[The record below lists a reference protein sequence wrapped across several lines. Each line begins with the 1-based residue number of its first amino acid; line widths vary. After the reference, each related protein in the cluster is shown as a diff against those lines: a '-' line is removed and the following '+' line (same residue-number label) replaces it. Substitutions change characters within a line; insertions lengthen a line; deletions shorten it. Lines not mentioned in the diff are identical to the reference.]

1 MSTET
6 AHLVTLAEG
15 VHAFIGA
22 GGDSNAGA
30 VETPDGPL
38 VIDAQQSV
46 PLARQFR
53 AGLEA
58 LSKGPF
64 PWLILTHYHL
74 DHTGGGCVFAGDTPI
89 LAHEITLAKF
99 RELFGPDGGAGRT
112 ITGFNERIAFLFG
125 PNIGGL
131 IPQGDPAW
139 DWFQGR
145 IAGPEYASV
154 VPAPP
159 GHTFADRFT
168 FELPGRRVALQY
180 WGPAH
185 CDGDIILHLPD
196 DGIVFVG
203 DLLFVGRFPWLGD
216 GNIDGW
222 INALEKASRLD
233 AGIVVPGH
241 GRPATLKEVRAFRD
255 MLAALRSGVA
265 DARAGGMTE
274 DEAVRSVAL
283 RDYEKTPRYTEWM
296 PWNVRNVYRML
307 ASG

>member
-1 MSTET
+1 
-6 AHLVTLAEG
+6 VTLAEG
-15 VHAFIGA
+15 VHAFVGA

-53 AGLEA
+53 ADLEA
-58 LSKGPF
+58 RSRGRF

-74 DHTGGGCVFAGDTPI
+74 DHTGGGIVFAEDTPV

-112 ITGFNERIAFLFG
+112 ITDFDKRIAYLFG

-131 IPQGDPAW
+131 IPKGDPAW
-139 DWFQGR
+139 EWFKGR
-145 IAGPEYASV
+145 IAAPEYDSV
-154 VPAPP
+154 VPIPP
-159 GHTFADRFT
+159 RQTFADRYT
-168 FELPGRRVALQY
+168 FHLPNRRVVLQY

-185 CDGDIILHLPD
+185 CDGDIVVHLPD

-216 GNIDGW
+216 GDIGGW
-222 INALEKASRLD
+222 IDCLERVARLD
-233 AGIVVPGH
+233 ARTVVPGH
-241 GRPATLKEVRAFRD
+241 GKPAALKEIRDFRD
-255 MLAALRSGVA
+255 MLAALRAGVA
-265 DARAGGMTE
+265 DARKKGMSE
-274 DEAVRSVAL
+274 DEAVRRVAL
-283 RDYEKTPRYTEWM
+283 RDYEKIPRYKEWM
-296 PWNVRNVYRML
+296 PWNVRNVYRTL